1 MDTSINFAPDS
12 TARTHQPALR
22 GLVAME
28 ALKLRKRLMTR
39 IVFGFVTIGMAGF
52 MSLAYLWVRL
62 ASYPSAAEREVDLDA
77 LMLPAVFTDVNAII
91 GGLGGIL
98 IAMLAASM
106 VGSEFGWGTVRVLV
120 GSGVTRTRLLAAK
133 VVALF
138 ETIVLFVVAGLLTGV
153 TMSLAFALIGGHG
166 VSLDWVSGDTLS
178 DILMIVVRQSFM
190 LMIPA
195 IVAFT
200 VAVVARSL
208 AAGIAVGIGL
218 QIIDQILSSL
228 LGSIGG
234 FAGRLQD
241 LLLTTNLSA
250 IDQYNTVGTPQI
262 DTTLPDVWQAVGLL
276 TLYSAVMLSV
286 AFAAFGR
293 RDIASGS

>member
-1 MDTSINFAPDS
+1 
-12 TARTHQPALR
+12 
-22 GLVAME
+22 ME